1 MDKLAGAILVGLG
14 TLSVSV
20 LVLAHN
26 LRLGLIGVA
35 RGLGWDEG
43 AVRPWKEYDP
53 FQPNVGYVLSF
64 ITVAIGLYI
73 LVGRAF
79 LKWWFTPIGK
89 KASDTADK
97 DIEAIEKKYEERYG
111 KQDDNQQDARKKDD
125 ES

>member
-14 TLSVSV
+14 TLSISV
-20 LVLAHN
+20 LVLAHH
-26 LRLGLIGVA
+26 LRQ
-35 RGLGWDEG
+35 GLG
-43 AVRPWKEYDP
+43 AVAVGLGYIDRSYD
-53 FQPNVGYVLSF
+53 QYAPNVGYVFSF
-64 ITVAIGLYI
+64 IIIAIGLYI

-97 DIEAIEKKYEERYG
+97 DVAAIKKMYEERYG